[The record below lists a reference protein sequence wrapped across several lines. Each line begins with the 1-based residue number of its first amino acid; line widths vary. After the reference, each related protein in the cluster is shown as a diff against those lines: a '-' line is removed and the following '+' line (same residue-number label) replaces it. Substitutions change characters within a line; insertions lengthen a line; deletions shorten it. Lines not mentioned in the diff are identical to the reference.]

1 MRKPTFFWQ
10 TWSCVVKLHVLI
22 LSVGCLLAIAS
33 DTKAAMR
40 QYSANADTSHW
51 TLDKTTRL
59 SCELNH
65 EVPYYGDAIFS
76 SAASKNKDL
85 TFNLDMVVRP
95 ESYDFAGL
103 QSVPPAWRAGNP
115 VRDIS
120 KMQLLKKFDGELDN
134 SIAWEMLTELEKG
147 NYPTFYYKDWQ
158 NSSDQ
163 ISVALSSVNFR
174 DMYWAFLQCRDNLL
188 PYSFEDIAFTV
199 MNYKKNSSMLTK
211 SSRKRL
217 EMIGEYLKNDEN
229 IESIYI
235 SAYSDSYGGRNTN
248 MVLSRKRADTIK
260 RYMEEMGVPSEKV
273 RTDGFGEKRHVE
285 PNDNTLG
292 RRKNRRVI
300 IQIAKS

>member
-1 MRKPTFFWQ
+1 MNINLLVISFG
-10 TWSCVVKLHVLI
+10 CVLGVV
-22 LSVGCLLAIAS
+22 S
-33 DTKAAMR
+33 DAQAAMR

-51 TLDKTTRL
+51 TLEKTTRL
-59 SCELNH
+59 ACELNH
-65 EVPYYGDAIFS
+65 EVPYYGEAIFK
-76 SAASKNKDL
+76 ATASKNKDL

-103 QSVPPAWRAGNP
+103 QSVPPVWRAGNP

-120 KMQLLKKFDGELDN
+120 KMQLLKKFDGELTN

-174 DMYWAFLQCRDNLL
+174 EMYWAFLQCRDNLL

-217 EMIGEYLKNDEN
+217 EAIGEYLKNDDN

-248 MVLSRKRADTIK
+248 MVLSRKRAEAIK
-260 RYMEEMGVPSEKV
+260 RYMSDMGVPDEKI
-273 RTDGFGEKRHVE
+273 RTDGFGEKRHVQ
-285 PNDNTLG
+285 PNDNALG
-292 RRKNRRVI
+292 RGKNRRVI